1 MRPDF
6 EEGFTVYRNGLGVV
20 FITQHSGPNLETPT
34 SRDEYSDMVAS
45 LCFKKVGGTFIVS
58 NVSRKRI
65 WGIDFNRMKPPMDM
79 AVKYYKNFGEDINR
93 KELVKYRKKYAW
105 VAADKKDH
113 NYRERIYDLFWSN
126 VRRSGV
132 FYIFLHTQFTRPKN
146 FPIIMDVVN
155 FKGKGIN
162 TKIMKKIIAE
172 INKTNKEFFKSI
184 KDLYIE
190 EVAVES
196 RRRAYRI
203 KKVFGEFSIKKS
215 GIEYKKN
222 LKRDFNFIKKYGD
235 NELIDSLRTNFTS
248 RNFVLAAK
256 NAMENAPA
264 PYVSLNEIFMGESAY
279 GPKTELKMGQDN
291 IVLEIE
297 VSEFMTKFFPEEASD
312 IILAIVNSIQN
323 LKKYKKIGRKQSELL
338 KFI

>member
-6 EEGFTVYRNGLGVV
+6 EEGFTVYRNGSGVV

-45 LCFKKVGGTFIVS
+45 LCFRKVGGTFILS
-58 NVSRKRI
+58 NISRKRI
-65 WGIDFNRMKPPMDM
+65 WGIDFNRMKPQMDM
-79 AVKYYKNFGEDINR
+79 ALKYYKNFEADINR
-93 KELVKYRKKYAW
+93 RELVKYRKKYAW

-113 NYRERIYDLFWSN
+113 DYRERIYDLFWST

-132 FYIFLHTQFTRPKN
+132 FFIFLHTKFTRPKN

-155 FKGKGIN
+155 FRGKGIN
-162 TKIMKKIIAE
+162 TRIMKKIIAE
-172 INKTNKEFFKSI
+172 INKTNNEFFRSI

-190 EVAVES
+190 EAAVES

-203 KKVFGEFSIKKS
+203 KKVFGDFSIKKS

-222 LKRDFNFIKKYGD
+222 LKKDFSFIKKYGD
-235 NELIDSLRTNFTS
+235 KEFVENLINNFTS

-264 PYVSLNEIFMGESAY
+264 PYVSLNEIFGGETAY

-291 IVLEIE
+291 VVLEIE
-297 VSEFMTKFFPEEASD
+297 VSEFMNKFFPEEASD

-323 LKKYKKIGRKQSELL
+323 LKRYKKLSKRQSELPN
-338 KFI
+338 FI

>member
-45 LCFKKVGGTFIVS
+45 LCFKKKGGTFIVS

-79 AVKYYKNFGEDINR
+79 AVKYYKNFREDINR

-105 VAADKKDH
+105 VAADNKDH

-132 FYIFLHTQFTRPKN
+132 FYIFLHTQLTRPKN

-162 TKIMKKIIAE
+162 TKIMKTIIVE
-172 INKTNKEFFKSI
+172 INKTNKKFFKSI

-297 VSEFMTKFFPEEASD
+297 VSEFMTKFFPEEVSD
-312 IILAIVNSIQN
+312 IILSIVNSVQN
-323 LKKYKKIGRKQSELL
+323 LKRYKKIGRKQSELL